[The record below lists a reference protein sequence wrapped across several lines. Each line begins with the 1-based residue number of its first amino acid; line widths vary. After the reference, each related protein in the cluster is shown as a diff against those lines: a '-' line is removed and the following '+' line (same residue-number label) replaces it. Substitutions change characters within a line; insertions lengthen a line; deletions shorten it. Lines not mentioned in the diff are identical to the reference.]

1 MHTPQT
7 ELRKATA
14 YIRKAS
20 TSAAAAEAFS
30 PASENRTLDPRL
42 IHSEQVT
49 DLAAVE
55 SANERSPGGSS
66 QFTAQ
71 TRLGSSAIKHIN
83 LNQLIESLF
92 FEEYD
97 PNQIIKHCNAMYS
110 RRDFHYA
117 QQDLGM

>member
-1 MHTPQT
+1 MPTAQT

-14 YIRKAS
+14 YIRKTSA
-20 TSAAAAEAFS
+20 SAAAVEAFS
-30 PASENRTLDPRL
+30 PASDNRTHDLRL
-42 IHSEQVT
+42 IQSEEVS
-49 DLAAVE
+49 DSSAVE
-55 SANERSPGGSS
+55 SVDRSPGGSS

-71 TRLGSSAIKHIN
+71 TRLGTSAIKHIN

-110 RRDFHYA
+110 RRSFDYA
-117 QQDLGM
+117 QQDL